1 MNQYIEEIRE
11 LCNKTVYKYR
21 GESSGYIHKRL
32 RYTLMYW
39 AKKNNYHVDYEYKVP
54 TRGDGSDHIGKID
67 LRIIIEDKVYLIE
80 FDISNKIKSVRKL
93 LDNPADYRLWVRSIN
108 ESLIMFYYFHDID
121 IGDIIIVPVKNW
133 DGTTKEKEAN

>member
-1 MNQYIEEIRE
+1 MNPYVEEIRQ

-21 GESSGYIHKRL
+21 GESSGFIHKRL
-32 RYTLMYW
+32 QYTLLYW
-39 AKKNNYHVDYEYKVP
+39 ARKNNYEAEYEYKVP
-54 TRGDGSDHIGKID
+54 DRGDGSDHIGKID
-67 LRIIIEDKVYLIE
+67 LRLVIEGKVYLIE

-121 IGDIIIVPVKNW
+121 IGDIIIVPVQNW
-133 DGTTKEKEAN
+133 DGKEQKK